1 MGQDDRN
8 VKEKLRD
15 MESKMERSKI
25 CVIGDKVLD
34 IRLYVS
40 IDCVTLKNG

>member
-25 CVIGDKVLD
+25 CVIGDPIGRRREKEREAIL
-34 IRLYVS
+34 
-40 IDCVTLKNG
+40 T